1 MKISVVIPAFNA
13 ERHIGR
19 AVRSVLA
26 QTRAADEIIV
36 VDDGS
41 TDGTAEA
48 VRSFGETVRLIQQ
61 PNAGASVARNTGIE
75 AAAGE
80 WIAFLDA
87 DDEWLP
93 EKLDAQQSLHQQYPD
108 LKWSF
113 ARLEWSHPDWSK
125 RCLAHP
131 DSIPGNRV
139 FDDYLEAYCRGFYAW
154 TGVLMVHRSVLETV
168 GGFEPGMKRAQD
180 TDLWFR
186 IAYQFPQV
194 GYIPKSL
201 AVYHLDTPNSST
213 KINDQVEY
221 MVDLIDR
228 HRVLSEKHQR
238 DAAFVPCITSMLQV
252 WIRRIIKRQRT
263 QDALMLTNRYSSFLP
278 RRFRREMYFRLFVPW
293 LGPRIADAVD
303 AVKKRYRS
311 KGCR

>member
-93 EKLDAQQSLHQQYPD
+93 EKLDAQQSLHQQYPN
-108 LKWSF
+108 LKWGYSNF
-113 ARLEWSHPDWSK
+113 SRPLMKDQLRAHQPLPAHTK
-125 RCLAHP
+125 RFV
-131 DSIPGNRV
+131 V
-139 FDDYLEAYCRGFYAW
+139 FDDYLQAYCRGLYAW
-154 TGVLMVHRSVLETV
+154 TGTLMVHRSVFETV

-194 GYIPKSL
+194 GYIPQSL

-213 KINDQVEY
+213 KINDQIEHLVA
-221 MVDLIDR
+221 LIDR
-228 HRVLSEKHQR
+228 HLYLSKTNNRSGAFELCLTQMIQTRVRQLAAHSRAK
-238 DAAFVPCITSMLQV
+238 DA
-252 WIRRIIKRQRT
+252 R
-263 QDALMLTNRYSSFLP
+263 ALLNRYHTTLP
-278 RRFRREMYFRLFVPW
+278 LRFRREMAVRLH
-293 LGPRIADAVD
+293 LPRSLQALMDLYLRIKNIRGA
-303 AVKKRYRS
+303 KR
-311 KGCR
+311 